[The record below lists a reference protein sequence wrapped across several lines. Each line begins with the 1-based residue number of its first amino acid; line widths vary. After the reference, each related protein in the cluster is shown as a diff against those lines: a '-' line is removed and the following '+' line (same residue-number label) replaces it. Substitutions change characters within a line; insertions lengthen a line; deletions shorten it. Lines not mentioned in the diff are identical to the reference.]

1 MSSLQVSA
9 ARAHP
14 LAPPGSQLLEV
25 PTALDPLFPEG
36 GIRRGSTVAVGPS
49 SGGASLALLLAGE
62 VSRTGWVAAVGLP
75 SIGPVAAVELGVRLD
90 HLALVP
96 FPGEQWHV
104 VVASLLDGVEM
115 VLLDP
120 GVRARAGDA
129 RRLSARARE
138 RGAVMVLVD
147 VPGWPQAPDIC
158 LTATQP
164 VWEGLGHGHGRLWSR
179 RLEVIS
185 SGRRA
190 AARMRRGS
198 IWLPSPGGV
207 VQPVGQSD
215 DEIAGRTGAGQSSAA
230 GQSAATRPEQG
241 PRRSNAFFAGAG
253 EMAAPGVE
261 AAG

>member
-1 MSSLQVSA
+1 
-9 ARAHP
+9 
-14 LAPPGSQLLEV
+14 LEV
-25 PTALDPLFPEG
+25 PTVLDPFFPEG

-75 SIGPVAAVELGVRLD
+75 SLGPVAAVELGVRLD

-96 FPGEQWHV
+96 FPGEQWPV

-158 LTATQP
+158 LTASPP

-179 RLEVIS
+179 RLDVTS

-190 AARMRRGS
+190 AARMRRGC

-207 VQPVGQSD
+207 AQPVAQG
-215 DEIAGRTGAGQSSAA
+215 DEVASRSAPAGRPTPAGRSAA
-230 GQSAATRPEQG
+230 ARPEQG
-241 PRRSNAFFAGAG
+241 PRRRNAFLPGPG
-253 EMAAPGVE
+253 ETAAPGVE